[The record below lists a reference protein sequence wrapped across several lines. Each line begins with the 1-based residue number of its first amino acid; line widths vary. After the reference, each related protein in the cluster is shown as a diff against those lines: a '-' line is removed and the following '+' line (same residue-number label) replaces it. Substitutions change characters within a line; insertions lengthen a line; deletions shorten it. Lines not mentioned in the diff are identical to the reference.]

1 MRESVPRVD
10 VWYTST
16 LPMSFYSQTAIKMQ
30 CRDAKANDSGG
41 GYPVA
46 RFSGDGSWRFLQIA
60 LALASL
66 ATIANGE
73 PAHARN
79 RTTPVSTSATPA
91 VATELVDVVA
101 AYIAA
106 GEQNDPAARG
116 KYLGPKVFYYGH
128 ARTHQQAVKEITTL
142 YRRWPQRKFALTE
155 SIDLFEIP
163 NHHGVYRVTAV
174 YEYKFDNQNEHL
186 SGKSKLTC
194 VVEHDQ
200 QGTRITGIDE
210 KLVSGST
217 VYQGG

>member
-1 MRESVPRVD
+1 M
-10 VWYTST
+10 
-16 LPMSFYSQTAIKMQ
+16 
-30 CRDAKANDSGG
+30 
-41 GYPVA
+41 
-46 RFSGDGSWRFLQIA
+46 
-60 LALASL
+60 ASL
-66 ATIANGE
+66 AALANGE
-73 PAHARN
+73 PVHARN
-79 RTTPVSTSATPA
+79 RTTPVSTPANPA

-116 KYLGPKVFYYGH
+116 KYLGSKVFYYGH
-128 ARTHQQAVKEITTL
+128 ARTHQQAVREITTL
-142 YRRWPQRKFALTE
+142 YRRWPERKFALTE

-200 QGTRITGIDE
+200 QGTRITGVDE

>member
-1 MRESVPRVD
+1 
-10 VWYTST
+10 
-16 LPMSFYSQTAIKMQ
+16 MSFSSRTPIKMQ
-30 CRDAKANDSGG
+30 RRDAIANVRGDHS
-41 GYPVA
+41 VA
-46 RFSGDGSWRFLQIA
+46 GLPGEGSLRLLRIA
-60 LALASL
+60 VVLASL
-66 ATIANGE
+66 VTSADGE
-73 PAHARN
+73 PALGRD
-79 RTTPVSTSATPA
+79 RSTQISTQANPA

-128 ARTHQQAVKEITTL
+128 ARTHQQAVREITAL

-200 QGTRITGIDE
+200 QGTRITGVDE

-217 VYQGG
+217 VYQGE